1 MVNFM
6 ERLKA
11 IPISAPLY
19 EFKKNETFFYPDS
32 KFLMVTYS
40 VDKENIKGLVPPP
53 LKIGK
58 SPMVICYIAYFKDSF
73 VGNYHEAA
81 TFIEA
86 RLKTKTTKD
95 MGWFCNS
102 MFVDNDAAMAAG
114 REIYGFPKKIAE
126 FKLFTEKRKQIGIV
140 KRNGI
145 EIMKIEIELTNDLN
159 ELPGGQIYRAITL
172 KHITNPENNGI
183 ELSEFVATD
192 LKVIPKIIKNGN
204 CSIVFKESER
214 DLIYLLKPKTNPLGV
229 YVISNEM
236 YLPPGKI
243 IHKMV

>member
-1 MVNFM
+1 M

-32 KFLMVTYS
+32 KFLMVTFS
-40 VDKENIKGLVPPP
+40 VDREDIKELVPPP
-53 LKIGK
+53 LIVGK
-58 SPMVICYIAYFKDSF
+58 SPMVICYVAYFKDSF

-95 MGWFCNS
+95 MGWYCNS

-126 FKLFTEKRKQIGIV
+126 FKLFTEKGKQIGIV

-145 EIMKIEIELTNDLN
+145 EIMKIVVELTNEVN
-159 ELPGGQIYRAITL
+159 EIPGGQVIRALTL

-192 LKVIPKIIKNGN
+192 LKVIPKTIKNG
-204 CSIVFKESER
+204 STSVEFKESKR
-214 DLIYLLKPKTNPLGV
+214 DLIYLLKPKTDPLGF
-229 YVISNEM
+229 YIISNEM